1 MIYWI
6 WNDYDYVIVFVILF
20 SLVFGNCGLHYIIVN
35 VNLLWFVV
43 FLVLSLLQVAPKK
56 KGRVYG
62 AGSLQIEASSA
73 HAGPVLPG
81 EDPVVLSRK
90 LAVAEATIATQA
102 EKITSFDVYFDYLA
116 DKDPEFAALF
126 RARTSTRTEPTSSNP
141 IPEEPNTAAA
151 PSAGIRD
158 EVVGATGSSS
168 PSQAF

>member
-1 MIYWI
+1 
-6 WNDYDYVIVFVILF
+6 
-20 SLVFGNCGLHYIIVN
+20 
-35 VNLLWFVV
+35 V

>member
-1 MIYWI
+1 
-6 WNDYDYVIVFVILF
+6 
-20 SLVFGNCGLHYIIVN
+20 
-35 VNLLWFVV
+35 V

-158 EVVGATGSSS
+158 EAVGAT
-168 PSQAF
+168 